1 MIKVAVLD
9 DYQDAFKEII
19 EIKNLR
25 TNMILKFL
33 MKHSTMKMKLL
44 LL

>member
-19 EIKNLR
+19 DIEKFKNKY
-25 TNMILKFL
+25 IL
-33 MKHSTMKMKLL
+33 
-44 LL
+44 